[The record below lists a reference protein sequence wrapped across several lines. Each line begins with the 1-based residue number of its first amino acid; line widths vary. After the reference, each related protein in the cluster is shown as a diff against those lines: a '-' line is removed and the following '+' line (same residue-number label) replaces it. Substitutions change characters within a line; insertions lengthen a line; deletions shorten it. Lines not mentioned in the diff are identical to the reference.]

1 MRADQFDAPFLE
13 SRPQRIAVS
22 SFVVDQPF
30 YFSTECSL
38 VNLQQLGLLLHFLLS
53 IWKASGLGSRLLL
66 VFTESKKLEPN
77 LQNHVSTGHYIFIG

>member
-1 MRADQFDAPFLE
+1 MIFVSSDDSSKVVQPSNCSLDLPSLSVPSEFSQVLSRSFFSAPLMRADQFDAPFLE

-38 VNLQQLGLLLHFLLS
+38 VN
-53 IWKASGLGSRLLL
+53 
-66 VFTESKKLEPN
+66 
-77 LQNHVSTGHYIFIG
+77 